1 MGNRGKMEEN
11 GNCIAC
17 TKIRENTNGKVAIVP
32 GPSKGLGTWSQ
43 AGPRKPIPDNYYN
56 VQVYLLEP

>member
-32 GPSKGLGTWSQ
+32 GPRKGLGT
-43 AGPRKPIPDNYYN
+43 
-56 VQVYLLEP
+56 